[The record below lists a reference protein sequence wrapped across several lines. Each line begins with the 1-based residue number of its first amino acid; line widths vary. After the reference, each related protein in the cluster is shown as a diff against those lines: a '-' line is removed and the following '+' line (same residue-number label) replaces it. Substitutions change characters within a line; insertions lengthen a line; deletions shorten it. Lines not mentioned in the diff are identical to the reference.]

1 MTKVPNKP
9 FAELAPSTAVSKD
22 QVKRNI
28 YGRYLEEFTE
38 GEIFEHPREITIDR
52 AFAQEFATTFMDANP
67 LFLSAAYAQAHGFQD
82 MLVSSLQVFNI
93 ALSLGV
99 QNDSEKAL
107 ANLGY
112 YNVQFLKPVYPGD
125 TLSAKTKILKVDDK
139 GPDKPGIVSVRT
151 ICLNQKKELV
161 LQYER
166 KIMIY
171 QSNGKPKGSPKP
183 VIKDAFFPE
192 TDAPVIELPALK
204 FPTEFKSATWSDTY
218 FENFKAGQIYIH
230 QNGRT
235 ITDEHFPWTYR
246 VGNTH
251 PLHYDKLYSAGI
263 SGPMGGEPVV
273 YGGLVFAWLCGMA
286 SRDIT
291 ENMIWDLGFTEGYH
305 TQPSFS
311 GDTVTAITRVLS
323 VEDRGNDFGIPAG
336 AVHLQII
343 GLKNIKA
350 NDAFEKFGE
359 DLFLKENDKK
369 RHGKE
374 KLPEKIFEIERK
386 ILVKKKG

>member
-9 FAELAPSTAVSKD
+9 FAELAPSTTVSKD

-67 LFLSAAYAQAHGFQD
+67 LFLSAAYAKAHGFQD

-112 YNVQFLKPVYPGD
+112 YNVQFLKPVYPED

-139 GPDKPGIVSVRT
+139 GTDKPGIVSVRT

-171 QSNGKPKGSPKP
+171 HSNGKPKGNPKP

-192 TDAPVIELPALK
+192 TDTPVIELPSLK
-204 FPTEFKSATWSDTY
+204 FPTEFKSATWPDTY
-218 FENFKAGQIYIH
+218 FENFNQARFTFIKMEERS
-230 QNGRT
+230 RT
-235 ITDEHFPWTYR
+235 NIFLGLTESETLTHFTTT
-246 VGNTH
+246 NC
-251 PLHYDKLYSAGI
+251 I
-263 SGPMGGEPVV
+263 
-273 YGGLVFAWLCGMA
+273 
-286 SRDIT
+286 
-291 ENMIWDLGFTEGYH
+291 
-305 TQPSFS
+305 
-311 GDTVTAITRVLS
+311 
-323 VEDRGNDFGIPAG
+323 
-336 AVHLQII
+336 
-343 GLKNIKA
+343 
-350 NDAFEKFGE
+350 
-359 DLFLKENDKK
+359 
-369 RHGKE
+369 
-374 KLPEKIFEIERK
+374 LPEFQVRWEESLSSTEVSSSRGYAEWLPEISPK
-386 ILVKKKG
+386 T